1 MASAPLGNHIFR
13 SAAAVPARKA
23 ISNCAILRSASFVLP
38 RSLLFFSRE
47 TFSRP
52 PKATPSQKYV
62 YPDPIPE
69 FASAETQKFKAELLK
84 KLSKEKSPSEMIFKR
99 LSMSV
104 PSWLLDTSIIA
115 PGFVFLDFASLH
127 DSFIGHHILCFV
139 ILLSD
144 LISSAQVGESARSHI
159 FSEFLHKDYGGPGTL
174 LIEPFTDMMVALK
187 EKNLPGAPL
196 AARASLLWAQNYI
209 DEDWEDWNSISD
221 K

>member
-1 MASAPLGNHIFR
+1 MASAPLGNLIFR
-13 SAAAVPARKA
+13 SPAAVPARKA
-23 ISNCAILRSASFVLP
+23 ISNCAILRSASLDLP
-38 RSLLFFSRE
+38 RSLHFFSRE

-84 KLSKEKSPSEMIFKR
+84 KLSKEKE
-99 LSMSV
+99 
-104 PSWLLDTSIIA
+104 
-115 PGFVFLDFASLH
+115 
-127 DSFIGHHILCFV
+127 SFGN
-139 ILLSD
+139 D
-144 LISSAQVGESARSHI
+144 LQTVVNVCAEI

-196 AARASLLWAQNYI
+196 AARASLLWAQNYV
-209 DEDWEDWNSISD
+209 DDDWEDWNSISD